1 VSSARRNRL
10 YGDPDSTANVCSHAE
25 EADGR
30 RTLAL
35 HATDGREARTLPRLI
50 APMLLRPGLPARERA
65 ADWAFELKWDGMRAQ
80 LRIAPD
86 GRWCLRSR
94 PGRDCSDHFPELAAL
109 ADALRG
115 GAVLLDGELVCLN
128 SDGRP
133 DFQRLRRRLSAT
145 DHAAA
150 AHLADAHPSTL
161 VVVDV
166 LHLDGRAVR
175 DLPTRSAASSS
186 AHELPAAG
194 PSRPNPLMTRAQCSA
209 WLAQRGYPEPSKS
222 ACIGCPIPH
231 HVVLAFLW
239 RRAPC
244 HPIDCPDAR
253 RTAAPTPP
261 FACVSIRTTPDPG
274 MGPYSQC
281 ARLAHGIALTAVADA
296 PGGARRRPVAPD
308 GDTCRHARPYAGDRS
323 HPPGDRCDRRI
334 NPRAR
339 PDRPSPEGADAMRQ
353 VHVRSV
359 RGGMGWG
366 PVGRR

>member
-10 YGDPDSTANVCSHAE
+10 YGDPDSTPNVCSHAE

-94 PGRDCSDHFPELAAL
+94 PGRDCSDRFPELAAL

-166 LHLDGRAVR
+166 LNLDGRAVR

-239 RRAPC
+239 RRSPC
-244 HPIDCPDAR
+244 HPIDCRMLDERPPRRPPSPASASAPHRTREWVHTRSVLDSRTVSRSRRSPTRRVALDDDRSPPMGMHAGRPAR
-253 RTAAPTPP
+253 ARVTVLTRRVTAVIEGSTLGR
-261 FACVSIRTTPDPG
+261 VQI
-274 MGPYSQC
+274 
-281 ARLAHGIALTAVADA
+281 ARLLKALT
-296 PGGARRRPVAPD
+296 R
-308 GDTCRHARPYAGDRS
+308 
-323 HPPGDRCDRRI
+323 
-334 NPRAR
+334 
-339 PDRPSPEGADAMRQ
+339 
-353 VHVRSV
+353 
-359 RGGMGWG
+359 
-366 PVGRR
+366 